1 MWSLINAADGRR
13 RVGFWLGGE
22 VVGYSPLS
30 VLAVGVWK
38 RDCWTVVGESVF
50 SVRLP
55 GLVTSSTPQVF
66 FLESGSSN
74 GSYLTVPFGR
84 LNEK

>member
-1 MWSLINAADGRR
+1 M
-13 RVGFWLGGE
+13 
-22 VVGYSPLS
+22 
-30 VLAVGVWK
+30 WK
-38 RDCWTVVGESVF
+38 RDCRTVVGESVF

-74 GSYLTVPFGR
+74 DSYLTVPFGR